1 MINIVIGFLIYMIIA
16 LSFLLAKIHG
26 IENNGGHLT
35 KDDCVDCVLWPLY
48 TIVAI
53 AMWII
58 KLTNNEEVD

>member
-1 MINIVIGFLIYMIIA
+1 MINIVIGFLIYTIIM

-35 KDDCVDCVLWPLY
+35 KDDFIDCTLWPLY

-58 KLTNNEEVD
+58 KLTNNEEVN

>member
-26 IENNGGHLT
+26 IEKNGGYLT
-35 KDDCVDCVLWPLY
+35 KDDFIDCALWPLY